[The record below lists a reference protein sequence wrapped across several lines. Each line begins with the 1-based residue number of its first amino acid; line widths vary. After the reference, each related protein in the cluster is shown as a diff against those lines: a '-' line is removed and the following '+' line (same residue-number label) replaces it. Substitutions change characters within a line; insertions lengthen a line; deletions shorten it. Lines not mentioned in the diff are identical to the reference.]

1 LDIKKLLGIKFWIHK
16 NRLKE
21 KRSFIPVEYPEVSI
35 PMQALGYST
44 EINCEV
50 FKMMDL
56 KTKDKDIG
64 IDFNDIRCCG
74 TIDA

>member
-1 LDIKKLLGIKFWIHK
+1 
-16 NRLKE
+16 
-21 KRSFIPVEYPEVSI
+21 
-35 PMQALGYST
+35 MQALGYST